1 MSRVAVIGTGRWGR
15 RLIRVFGDLDV
26 LALACNRGDE
36 VGQACVR
43 NAFPG
48 VRVSSSADDA
58 IDDPAIDTVVVAT
71 PIATHGT
78 LVAAALAAGKHVFVE
93 KPLATSA
100 AEAWRLVEAADRAD
114 RRLFV
119 GHTFLY
125 DAGLERLHALVADDP
140 VRHASLA
147 WSKYGTFGEP
157 LLWNLLPHEVS
168 LTMWLIGQP
177 ESIEIVDHE
186 AGPTELD
193 RLRVRLGYSE
203 PDPSA
208 VIEIDRISADRT
220 HRAEI
225 ATRSGASY
233 VWRDGDLL
241 GERPGRGQDQ
251 LVTAA
256 DEPLVREIDAFLRSV
271 RTGEAARSDG
281 RFGARVVEV
290 VERIGQLLQPV
301 NDAPLRAGVS
311 E

>member
-15 RLIRVFGDLDV
+15 RLIRVLGDLDV
-26 LALACNRGDE
+26 LVLACNRGDE
-36 VGQACVR
+36 EGQAWVR
-43 NAFPG
+43 NAYPS

-58 IDDPAIDTVVVAT
+58 IEDPSIDTVVVAT
-71 PIATHGT
+71 PIASHAA
-78 LVAAALAAGKHVFVE
+78 LVATALAAGKHVFVE
-93 KPLATSA
+93 KPLATSSS
-100 AEAWRLVEAADRAD
+100 EAWRLVEAADRAD

-125 DAGLERLHALVADDP
+125 DTGLERLHALVADDP
-140 VRHASLA
+140 VRQASLA

-177 ESIEIVDHE
+177 ESIEIVDRE

-193 RLRVRLGYSE
+193 RLRVRLGYKE

-208 VIEIDRISADRT
+208 VIEIDRIGANRT
-220 HRAEI
+220 HMAEI
-225 ATRSGASY
+225 VTRSGATY

-241 GERPGRGQDQ
+241 VERPGRGEEL
-251 LVTAA
+251 LVTAGE
-256 DEPLVREIDAFLRSV
+256 EPLVREIGAFLRSV
-271 RTGEAARSDG
+271 RTGEEARSDG

-290 VERIGQLLQPV
+290 VERIGHLLQPV
-301 NDAPLRAGVS
+301 NGAPLRAGVP

>member
-26 LALACNRGDE
+26 LVLACNRGDE
-36 VGQACVR
+36 EGQAWVR
-43 NAFPG
+43 NAYPG
-48 VRVSSSADDA
+48 VGVSSSADDA
-58 IDDPAIDTVVVAT
+58 IDDPSIDTVVVAT
-71 PIATHGT
+71 PIATHGS

-93 KPLATSA
+93 KPLATSS

-140 VRHASLA
+140 VRHAALA

-177 ESIEIVDHE
+177 ESIEIIDHE
-186 AGPTELD
+186 SGPTELD
-193 RLRVRLGYSE
+193 RLRVRLGYKE

-225 ATRSGASY
+225 ATRSGATY
-233 VWRDGDLL
+233 VWRDG
-241 GERPGRGQDQ
+241 EIGRAH
-251 LVTAA
+251 V
-256 DEPLVREIDAFLRSV
+256 
-271 RTGEAARSDG
+271 
-281 RFGARVVEV
+281 
-290 VERIGQLLQPV
+290 
-301 NDAPLRAGVS
+301 
-311 E
+311 